1 MFSGARRQAS
11 RILFFSRLAFKI
23 PTLFRIRQSLYSRTQ
38 YSKFMY
44 FSTSHLHHL
53 PPTPP
58 PEPPLTCV
66 QGHSSTLIIPTDE
79 GGSICLL
86 CLSNLISN
94 PRSPTVHVSYAL
106 SQLSI
111 ALSQP
116 SFRQSFFTFHS
127 HFLISPLVGVLSSF
141 DDESIAKQT
150 TDLIIHQLCEAPDCN
165 VHAEFVTRLVD
176 RLSSGSLAWSQRQ
189 LYTVTCHL
197 S

>member
-1 MFSGARRQAS
+1 
-11 RILFFSRLAFKI
+11 
-23 PTLFRIRQSLYSRTQ
+23 
-38 YSKFMY
+38 MY
-44 FSTSHLHHL
+44 FATSQL
-53 PPTPP
+53 PHSPP
-58 PEPPLTCV
+58 SPSLEPPLTCA

-111 ALSQP
+111 ALFQP
-116 SFRQSFFTFHS
+116 SFRQTFFTFHS

-141 DDESIAKQT
+141 YDEPIAKQT
-150 TDLIIHQLCEAPDCN
+150 MDLIMQLCEAPDCD
-165 VHAEFVTRLVD
+165 VHAEFVARLAD

-189 LYTVTCHL
+189 LHSVTFPSVL
-197 S
+197 TLKFPIYGGVI

>member
-1 MFSGARRQAS
+1 
-11 RILFFSRLAFKI
+11 
-23 PTLFRIRQSLYSRTQ
+23 
-38 YSKFMY
+38 MY
-44 FSTSHLHHL
+44 FSISHLHHL